1 MSDSSSRIIV
11 KNIPKYATPEMVKK
25 HFSKLPGINITDVKI
40 MKTPSGQSRRFCFIG
55 FLSENEASRALEYYN
70 KSFFDTCR
78 VEISVAKRV
87 GSSELPR
94 SWSKHT
100 ANKITPQINRETN
113 IKTSQGQN
121 NQERA
126 AKFLHSL
133 ESCTTSSSKRNHQ
146 KAMLWGNDDLDQK
159 EYSLPA
165 FIQEKTKDIE
175 SDSDYEDN
183 HAKLAQTAETENP
196 KGNSENKSG
205 KSQNMQQHEEI
216 SVIQATDD
224 EPDIKRL
231 FVRNLTFT
239 CSKDSLLEL
248 FSPFGPVDS
257 IHIPLSK
264 ESKFPKGI
272 AFVTFGNANSAL
284 DAYEKLDGTIF
295 QGRLL
300 HILPAKKSQTTIPS
314 ESNTKKEAPIAPHN
328 PLFMKESNTTQSM
341 ALHLGVKKEDF
352 LTPNNGS
359 LAVRLAVSEAS
370 LVNLQ
375 KKHLEDNGVNL
386 EVLEMI
392 SDPSTPKS
400 DTCLVCKNIPPG
412 TTEDELSRLMGKYGR
427 LCRFV
432 FSANSSIAI
441 CEYIDSS
448 EARKAYNSL
457 LGSNFRSQPLM
468 LNWSP
473 LGTFKE
479 EAINNLKTKASSGK
493 LAQPEHDNIAK
504 GFSLYVK
511 NLSFHTSEQA
521 LLNFL
526 KANLSSTN
534 KIRSVRIPKKQS
546 LTKNNNSYNSSEQLS
561 LGFGFVEFETSEAC
575 KLALDKLQGTVL
587 DGHQLEFS
595 FSNSHS
601 STKESN
607 IKLKPTI
614 KDPPSIKA
622 TRLLVKNVPFEAT
635 EKELRE
641 LFASFVQI
649 RKVRLPKKFGG
660 QHRGFA
666 FVDCATHQ
674 EARDAFGLLGNVHL
688 YGRHLVIEWALEQ
701 VAEEDTPEASHP
713 DDLVIYE

>member
-11 KNIPKYATPEMVKK
+11 KNIPKYATPEMIKK

-70 KSFFDTCR
+70 RSFFDTCR
-78 VEISVAKRV
+78 VEMSVAKRV

-100 ANKITPQINRETN
+100 ANKITHLKNKEAN
-113 IKTSQGQN
+113 IKTSVEQS

-126 AKFLHSL
+126 AKFLHSI
-133 ESCTTSSSKRNHQ
+133 ESGTNLSSKKIHQ
-146 KAMLWGNDDLDQK
+146 KTMLWGNDDLGQK

-165 FIQEKTKDIE
+165 FTQEKTKDIE

-183 HAKLAQTAETENP
+183 HTKLAQTAETNDP
-196 KGNSENKSG
+196 KGNSRNIKE
-205 KSQNMQQHEEI
+205 KSQNTQPEEI
-216 SVIQATDD
+216 SIIQASDD
-224 EPDIKRL
+224 EPDVKRL
-231 FVRNLTFT
+231 FIRNLAFT

-248 FSPFGPVDS
+248 FSPFGTVDS

-272 AFVTFGNANSAL
+272 AFLTFETANSAL
-284 DAYEKLDGTIF
+284 DAYENLDGTIF

-314 ESNTKKEAPIAPHN
+314 ESTTKKEVPIAPHN

-341 ALHLGVKKEDF
+341 ALHLGIKKEDF

-392 SDPSTPKS
+392 SDPNTPKS

-412 TTEDELSRLMGKYGR
+412 TAEDELSRLMGKYGR

-448 EARKAYNSL
+448 EAKKAYSSL

-468 LNWSP
+468 LSWSP
-473 LGTFKE
+473 VGTFRE
-479 EAINNLKTKASSGK
+479 EAINSLKTKASSSK
-493 LAQPEHDNIAK
+493 LTQPEHENNAK

-526 KANLSSTN
+526 KANLSSSN

-546 LTKNNNSYNSSEQLS
+546 LSKNSESGNSLEPLS

-595 FSNSHS
+595 FSNSQS
-601 STKESN
+601 STKERN
-607 IKLKPTI
+607 IKLKPTV
-614 KDPPSIKA
+614 KDPPSNKA

-701 VAEEDTPEASHP
+701 VAEEGAPESSHP